1 MTSRVLAYT
10 SPARGHLF
18 PLVPLLDELHA
29 RGHAISVR
37 TLASEVGLLRDRGF
51 DADPISPQIESIH
64 HDDWRARTAQGAL
77 KRSVTIFAARAEHEI
92 PDLGRAIEAARPD
105 LLLIDVQTWG
115 AAAAAEAGGLPW
127 AMWCPYPLP
136 IPSRDAPPFGP
147 GLRPARGALGRA
159 RDALLG
165 RLFMGAAERVV
176 KTSLTPVRARLG
188 LPAVDGAAGMFAA
201 PPLLLYLTAEPFEYP
216 RSDWPDNVRMV
227 GPMNWDPPADEPA
240 WLSELDGPI
249 VLVSTSS
256 EFQDDGRLAAA
267 ALEGLAG
274 EDLTVVATLP
284 SAEGPGTP
292 IPPNARVERFVPH
305 RPVLE
310 RAACAVTHGGMGVTQ
325 KALAASVPVC
335 AVPFGRDQL
344 EVARR
349 VEVCGAG
356 TRLPASRLN
365 PSRLRLKVEEA
376 IDRQAGARRIASAF
390 EAAGGAPA
398 AADAV
403 EGLLGSAAP
412 ARPDG
417 QRESTTGPSTRS
429 V

>member
-1 MTSRVLAYT
+1 MTSRILAYT

-37 TLASEVGLLRDRGF
+37 TLASEVELLRDRGF

-77 KRSVTIFAARAEHEI
+77 KRSVATFAARAEHEI
-92 PDLGRAIEAARPD
+92 PDLERAIEAARPD

-115 AAAAAEAGGLPW
+115 AAAAAEAGELPW

-136 IPSRDAPPFGP
+136 IPSPDAPPFGP
-147 GLRPARGALGRA
+147 GLRPARGAVGRT
-159 RDALLG
+159 RDAILG

-176 KTSLTPVRARLG
+176 KTSLTPLRARLG
-188 LPAVDGAAGMFAA
+188 LPAVEGAAGMFAA
-201 PPLLLYLTAEPFEYP
+201 PPVLLYLTAEPFEYP
-216 RSDWPDNVRMV
+216 RSDWPGNVRMV

-292 IPPNARVERFVPH
+292 IPANARVERFVPH

-325 KALAASVPVC
+325 KALAAGVPVC

-356 TRLPASRLN
+356 TRLPTSRLN
-365 PSRLRLKVEEA
+365 PKRLRRKVREA
-376 IDRQAGARRIASAF
+376 MGREDGARRIAAAF

-398 AADAV
+398 AADAI
-403 EGLLGSAAP
+403 EDLLRSAAP

-417 QRESTTGPSTRS
+417 QREATTGPSTRS